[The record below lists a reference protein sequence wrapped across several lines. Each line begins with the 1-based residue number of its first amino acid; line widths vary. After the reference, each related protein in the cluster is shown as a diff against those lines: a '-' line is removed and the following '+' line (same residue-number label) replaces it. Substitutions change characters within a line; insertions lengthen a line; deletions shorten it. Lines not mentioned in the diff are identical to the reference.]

1 MILLLCYL
9 CPPLAVMMM
18 GRPFAAALNF
28 CLTMFLFW
36 VPGVKH
42 ALVVY
47 ADWLTEK
54 RHNAMVQTINYPG
67 WFTALVESGRQQSQA
82 QPQLPSERADVGAN
96 GTVFRR
102 R

>member
-1 MILLLCYL
+1 MLLLCYL
-9 CPPLAVMMM
+9 FPPLAVLLM
-18 GRPFAAALNF
+18 GRPFSAFFNF
-28 CLTMFLFW
+28 CLTMFCFW
-36 VPGVKH
+36 LPGIKH

-47 ADWLTEK
+47 ADYTTKK

-67 WFTALVESGRQQSQA
+67 WFTALVESGRQQAQA
-82 QPQLPSERADVGAN
+82 QPQLPRERPDVGGN